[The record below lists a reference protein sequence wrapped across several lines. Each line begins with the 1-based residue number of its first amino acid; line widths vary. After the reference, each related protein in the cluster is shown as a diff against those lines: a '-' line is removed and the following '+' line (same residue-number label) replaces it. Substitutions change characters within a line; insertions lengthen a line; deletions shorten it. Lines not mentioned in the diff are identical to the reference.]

1 VRTAVTED
9 FIIGFARSALE
20 TMLMVSLPVLLV
32 SLVVGIIISL
42 FQSVTQMQEMTITFV
57 PKIIATFLSLIVF
70 GAWMIERMTGFMR
83 EVLLNLPYWAR

>member
-1 VRTAVTED
+1 VTED